1 MVNRAR
7 KWWLAGLLSL
17 LEPGL
22 GQLYNGQG
30 RKGIILLVFPLI
42 FWPLF
47 YLLCSLGEY
56 LPWILGFSSVMVF
69 FYYAAAVIDAI
80 WTAKRYGWD
89 YRPKKYNKDLYYIG
103 IVVLVAI
110 VNVAISDLMKN
121 NFMQAY
127 KISAASNEPT
137 LLVGDH
143 ILVDR
148 RPIAREPGRGDLVV
162 FEFLSEPPKDFVKRV
177 VGLPGDRLEL
187 RDKALFINGLEVQEP
202 YAFFENNEVL
212 SRELGS
218 RDNFGPVTVPVD
230 GYFVMG
236 DNRDQSYDS
245 RYWGFVKK
253 NRIKGIVKSVYW
265 SWDGSRKVV
274 RWNRIGLRVN

>member
-1 MVNRAR
+1 
-7 KWWLAGLLSL
+7 LLSL

>member
-89 YRPKKYNKDLYYIG
+89 YRPKKYNKVLYYIG